1 MKNYNND
8 IMEAVRQRKG
18 LEKDDTSKDDEI
30 MKMDKEEVFRE
41 YCQWHGLSGLWYL
54 NILEVIENIYNVSL
68 E

>member
-1 MKNYNND
+1 MKIYNND
-8 IMEAVRQRKG
+8 IMEAVRQRMG

-41 YCQWHGLSGLWYL
+41 YCQWHGLSGAWYL
-54 NILEVIENIYNVSL
+54 DILEVIGNIYNVSL